1 MKALS
6 SALKTSPVFTE
17 LINRIDGGGCPI
29 VISGVEAV
37 HASHLAAAV
46 RVCAG
51 VPVVVVCPDELS
63 CERMSANLSSLAEEE
78 SVRLTAREF
87 TFYNAESVSRQL
99 EHERLRALAAL
110 ALGKAPLCVATPDA
124 LMQRCAPKQV
134 LLDRVAEIRSGEEL
148 SPDALCELLVSAGYK
163 RSDQVEG
170 AGQFARRGGII
181 DFYSPAE
188 QNPVRCEFFGDE
200 IDLLG
205 YFDVTSQRRIENTQS
220 ALILPAAETL
230 PQLCYGGEE
239 GLAAKLTA
247 LASRLRRRKNPPEEL
262 ISNIEADAERLMN
275 RLSFSCSD
283 RYLNLLFDGVAC
295 AAQYIPEDA
304 VVILYEPSRLAE
316 RAKNYVWRISQD
328 IETLL
333 ESGTL
338 ADSQTDLYI
347 GWDECCEAL
356 GDHPVVMADSFRG
369 GTYPLAPRS
378 LLSVTAKQLPS
389 YGGSLQTAAGD
400 IVHYMKEGYRV
411 VVTCTDERK
420 CGILRDYLESLGVP
434 SSVDA
439 ELSSL
444 PRGGACA
451 VTVGELGAGM
461 EYPSIKLA
469 VITEGQFA
477 AQKQKKS
484 SRSRTPAKDR
494 RKLQSFSDLS
504 VGDAVVHEQ
513 HGIGRFL
520 GVVKMPVDGVEKD
533 YIKIAYAGTDV
544 LYVPATQLDMVS
556 KYIGGGED
564 QSVKLNKLGGA
575 EWARSKSRAKA
586 SAKEMAS
593 ELIQLYAERM
603 RRPGHA
609 FSPDSMWQQEFEEAF
624 DYTET
629 DDQLRAI
636 ADIKADMER
645 ESPMDRLLCGDVG
658 FGKTEVALRAVMKC
672 VMDGYQ
678 AAILVPTTV
687 LANQH
692 YVTVMRR
699 FAGYPVTVELLSRF
713 RTASEIR
720 KSLRNIENGTADIV
734 IGTHRLIQKDVKF
747 AKLGL
752 LVVDEEQ
759 RFGVSHK
766 EKLKELAGN
775 VDVLSLSATPI
786 PRTLNMALSGLRD
799 MSTITEPPSGRHP
812 VQTYVLEHDW
822 SVICDAI
829 RREVARGGQVYY
841 LHNRVETI
849 QRTAAKLTQ
858 MLEGVSVAFAHG
870 KMSED
875 QLSEVME
882 QVSSGEV
889 QVLVCTTIIETGID
903 IPNVNTLIIEDA
915 DRLGL
920 AQLHQ
925 IRGRVGRSSRHAF
938 AYFTFRRGKV
948 LTEDAAKRLATI
960 REFAEFNSGFHIAM
974 RDLEIRG
981 AGNLLGAEQSGHMM
995 SVGFDMYLKLLEEAV
1010 LEEKGEKPKKRAECS
1025 ADLTVSASIP
1035 DSYVSSPE
1043 QRMDLYRRIALIE
1056 DEDDADDMTDEL
1068 IDRYGDPPKS
1078 VNTLIRVALLRG
1090 EAAAAGICEISQK
1103 GGRAFFRLT
1112 DFDMARIS
1120 LLYNE
1125 SDFRG
1130 RIKVEAGTNPA
1141 VSIKLMKKDVIQEAT
1156 QFIKAY
1162 KATAPGLEKGTEI

>member
-17 LINRIDGGGCPI
+17 LLNRIDGGGCPI
-29 VISGVEAV
+29 VLSGVEAV
-37 HASHLAAAV
+37 HAAHLAAAV

-63 CERMSANLSSLAEEE
+63 CERMSANLASLAEEE
-78 SVRLTAREF
+78 AVRLMAREF

-99 EHERLRALAAL
+99 EHERLSALASL

-124 LMQRCAPKQV
+124 LMQRTAPKQV
-134 LLDRVAEIRSGEEL
+134 LLDRVAELRSGEEL

-163 RSDQVEG
+163 RAEQVEG
-170 AGQFARRGGII
+170 AGQFARRGGIV

-188 QNPVRCEFFGDE
+188 PNPVRCEFFGDE
-200 IDLLG
+200 IDLMG
-205 YFDVTSQRRIENTQS
+205 YFDVTSQRRIENMQS

-239 GLAAKLTA
+239 GLASKLTA
-247 LASRLRRRKNPPEEL
+247 LSSRLRRRKNPPEEL
-262 ISNIEADAERLMN
+262 ISNIESDAERLRD

-283 RYLNLLFDGVAC
+283 RYLNLLFDGVSSAVE
-295 AAQYIPEDA
+295 YIPEDA

-333 ESGTL
+333 ESNTL
-338 ADSQTDLYI
+338 ADSQTDLFV
-347 GWDECCEAL
+347 GWDECCELLAE
-356 GDHPVVMADSFRG
+356 HPVVMADSFRG

-420 CGILRDYLESLGVP
+420 CGILRDYLDSLGVP
-434 SSVDA
+434 SSVDTSLA
-439 ELSSL
+439 SL
-444 PRGGACA
+444 PRGGACS
-451 VTVGELGAGM
+451 VTVGELGSGM

-477 AQKQKKS
+477 AQKPKKA
-484 SRSRTPAKDR
+484 SRSKTLAKDR
-494 RKLQSFSDLS
+494 RRLQSFSDLS

-564 QSVKLNKLGGA
+564 QSVRLNKLGGA

-586 SAKEMAS
+586 SAKEMAN
-593 ELIQLYAERM
+593 ELIKLYAERM

-629 DDQLRAI
+629 DDQLRAA

-645 ESPMDRLLCGDVG
+645 EAPMDRLLCGDVG

-699 FAGYPVTVELLSRF
+699 FAGYPVSVELLSRF
-713 RTASEIR
+713 RTASEIKKAL
-720 KSLRNIENGTADIV
+720 KSIENGTADIV

-747 AKLGL
+747 FKLGL

-799 MSTITEPPSGRHP
+799 MSTISEPPSGRHP

-849 QRTAAKLTQ
+849 QRTAARLSQ
-858 MLEGVSVAFAHG
+858 MLEGVTVAYAHG

-948 LTEDAAKRLATI
+948 LSEDAAKRLATI

-1078 VNTLIRVALLRG
+1078 VNTLIQVALLRG
-1090 EAAAAGICEISQK
+1090 EAAAAGICEIAQK
-1103 GGRAFFRLT
+1103 GGRLFFKLT
-1112 DFDMARIS
+1112 DFDMGRIS

-1125 SDFRG
+1125 SEFRG
-1130 RIKVEAGTNPA
+1130 RIKVEAGTSPA
-1141 VSIKLMKKDVIQEAT
+1141 VSIKLTKKDVIQEAS

-1162 KATAPGLEKGTEI
+1162 KATASGLEKGPEI